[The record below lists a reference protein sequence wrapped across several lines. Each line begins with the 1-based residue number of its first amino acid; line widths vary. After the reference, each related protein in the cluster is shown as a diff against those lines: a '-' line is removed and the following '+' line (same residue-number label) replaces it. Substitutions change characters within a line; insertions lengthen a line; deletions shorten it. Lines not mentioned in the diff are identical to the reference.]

1 MYNDDP
7 CSIMAHSLDARPHA
21 QRPILE
27 FLGTILRCMNLDLGA
42 RSAHV
47 TDDERI
53 AYLKAIT
60 STAGKKPRQKRPH
73 VRVCP
78 RPLHSSRLAR
88 DAACKGHARRARGT
102 RPTRARP

>member
-27 FLGTILRCMNLDLGA
+27 FLETILLTTNLDLGA
-42 RSAHV
+42 DTPV

-60 STAGKKPRQKRPH
+60 STAEKKPMQKRPH